1 MGSREILGLL
11 TERGAP
17 DEASES
23 TLVSGTSAIPLRLK
37 TQNTKRVSKAFSQRH
52 FIKIARVPPPYPL
65 KKAREQGARKLS
77 IRAENSHSLQR
88 PLR

>member
-23 TLVSGTSAIPLRLK
+23 TLVSWTSAIPLRLK
-37 TQNTKRVSKAFSQRH
+37 PKKTKRGSKAFSQRH
-52 FIKIARVPPPYPL
+52 FIKIARVSPPT
-65 KKAREQGARKLS
+65 
-77 IRAENSHSLQR
+77 H
-88 PLR
+88 

>member
-37 TQNTKRVSKAFSQRH
+37 PQNTKRGSKAFSQGH
-52 FIKIARVPPPYPL
+52 FIKIARVSPPT
-65 KKAREQGARKLS
+65 
-77 IRAENSHSLQR
+77 H
-88 PLR
+88 